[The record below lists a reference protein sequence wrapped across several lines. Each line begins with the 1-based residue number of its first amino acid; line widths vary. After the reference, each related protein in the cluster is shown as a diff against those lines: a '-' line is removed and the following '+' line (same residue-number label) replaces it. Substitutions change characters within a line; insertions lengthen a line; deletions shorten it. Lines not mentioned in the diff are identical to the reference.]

1 MLGVGTNYFPCGAEQ
16 IPRLRGL
23 LSGGEFRQV
32 EAFPSVGRGVPF
44 PRRALHFARRRDE
57 SVASTCSAP
66 AEGVAVT
73 SPSNHPP
80 TPAQMLRLIFH
91 GRLLPALAAAKRVA
105 RVAFHRVIDNAPL
118 ELDAEQLWVALNF
131 QLVHLLDFLPVVDW
145 EKELARDLFLFNFA
159 ALYKLL
165 EQRGRLDARVDL
177 SLARPRASPY
187 APDPKRL
194 SLGDLIRDYVPAA
207 NHAAPGKK
215 EIATYSGAIGPSL
228 DFTIRT

>member
-1 MLGVGTNYFPCGAEQ
+1 MNDKCDFAMEHADGSFMDHLQFCYEYGCAHYKQQSPRVLLLHSVLGVGTNYFPCTTAQ
-16 IPRLRGL
+16 IPELKAL
-23 LSGGEFRQV
+23 LTDDEFAHV
-32 EAFPSVGRGVPF
+32 EAFPS
-44 PRRALHFARRRDE
+44 L
-57 SVASTCSAP
+57 
-66 AEGVAVT
+66 
-73 SPSNHPP
+73 
-80 TPAQMLRLIFH
+80 LRLIVH
-91 GRLLPALAAAKRVA
+91 GRLLPALAAAGDAKGL
-105 RVAFHRVIDNAPL
+105 AFHRVIDNAPL

-207 NHAAPGKK
+207 IQAALGKK
-215 EIATYSGAIGPSL
+215 EIAKYSGAIGHSL